1 MRRAG
6 KTFDCRY
13 KRQMDQKTTNLQN
26 EAKKRKKNKEEEKH
40 QGAKDDVNKNGKEKT
55 DENVGESRKKTRQRK
70 G

>member
-1 MRRAG
+1 
-6 KTFDCRY
+6 
-13 KRQMDQKTTNLQN
+13 MDQKTTNLQK

-55 DENVGESRKKTRQRK
+55 DENVGKSRKKTRQRK